1 MNLLGRT
8 KIVQSVAP
16 VTSDAALTETAIDCT
31 GFDRVCHIINVG
43 AMTAL
48 GTFDYK
54 VQEDSVALHND
65 DPTNVT
71 GAALVQ
77 VLAAAGGGK
86 VYAIDIP
93 VNPAKPFQKA
103 VAVCGT
109 ANVTV
114 GAIAVLYEGSG
125 TFPKTAAT
133 EAIIL

>member
-1 MNLLGRT
+1 MNLLGRM

-16 VTSDAALTETAIDCT
+16 VTSNTALTATEIDCT
-31 GFDRVCHIINVG
+31 GFDRICHIINVG
-43 AMTAL
+43 AMTAN

-54 VQEDSVALHND
+54 VQEDSATGMANASD
-65 DPTNVT
+65 IA
-71 GAALVQ
+71 GAALTQ
-77 VLAAAGGGK
+77 VLAASGASK

-103 VAVCGT
+103 VAACGT

-133 EAIIL
+133 EAVIL

>member
-16 VTSDAALTETAIDCT
+16 VTSSTELTETEIDCT

-43 AMTAL
+43 AMTET

-54 VQEDSVALHND
+54 VQEAAATGMANASDIA
-65 DPTNVT
+65 
-71 GAALVQ
+71 GAALTQ
-77 VLAAAGGGK
+77 VEAATGASK

-109 ANVTV
+109 ADVTV
-114 GAIAVLYEGSG
+114 GAIAVLYEGPG
-125 TFPKTAAT
+125 TFPKTAAK

>member
-1 MNLLGRT
+1 MSLLGYC

-16 VTSDAALTETAIDCT
+16 VTSNTDLTETEIDCT

-43 AMTAL
+43 AMTAN
-48 GTFDYK
+48 GTFDYQ
-54 VQEDSVALHND
+54 VQEDSATGMASAAD
-65 DPTNVT
+65 VT
-71 GAALVQ
+71 GAKLTQ
-77 VLAAAGGGK
+77 VKAATGASK

-103 VAVCGT
+103 VAACGA

-114 GAIAVLYEGSG
+114 GAIAVLYKGSG
-125 TFPKTAAT
+125 TYPKTAAT

>member
-16 VTSDAALTETAIDCT
+16 VTSDAALTETEIDCT
-31 GFDRVCHIINVG
+31 GFDRICHIINVG
-43 AMTAL
+43 AMTAT

-54 VQEDSVALHND
+54 VQEDSATGMASATD
-65 DPTNVT
+65 VT

-86 VYAIDIP
+86 VYAIDMP
-93 VNPAKPFQKA
+93 VNPAKPFQIA
-103 VAVCGT
+103 VAACGV

-133 EAIIL
+133 QAIIL

>member
-1 MNLLGRT
+1 MNLLGRM

-16 VTSDAALTETAIDCT
+16 VTSDTALTETEIDCT

-43 AMTAL
+43 AMTAT

-54 VQEDSVALHND
+54 VQEDSATGMATAAD
-65 DPTNVT
+65 IT
-71 GAALVQ
+71 GAALTQ
-77 VLAAAGGGK
+77 VLAATGASK
-86 VYAIDIP
+86 VYAIDVP

-103 VAVCGT
+103 VATAGT

-125 TFPKTAAT
+125 TFPKTAAK